1 MGVGYKT
8 NMRPDALDM
17 PMTSAPDFEYDYP
30 TSFPNRDMPS
40 NRPDSMGV
48 GYRTDMRPDALDMPM
63 TSAPDPVGSG
73 RGDGAMEQQSREAQ
87 AKFNDF
93 LQKLDPNMVDTAMN
107 NPEIMDII
115 RDMFFTTYPG
125 LVKGMG
131 GYN

>member
-1 MGVGYKT
+1 MGVGYRT
-8 NMRPDALDM
+8 NMRPDALDL

-48 GYRTDMRPDALDMPM
+48 GYKTNMRPDALDLPM

-73 RGDGAMEQQSREAQ
+73 RGDGAVEQQSREAQ
-87 AKFNDF
+87 AAFNEY
-93 LQKLDPNMVDTAMN
+93 LNTLDPNMVDTAIN

-115 RDMFFTTYPG
+115 RKMFFTANPG
-125 LVKGMG
+125 LIRGMG